1 MGAGDIP
8 ACAMLLALALAIG
21 AAVAAAV
28 TRKDAPARPRP
39 LGASAVAELSA
50 VVETLR
56 GVDTERAIRALE
68 RSDVSLGALRSMSP
82 RRACDVL
89 RAAGLSMGAAK
100 KLACRVARG
109 RDFFAPLRAVRARAH
124 VALVLL
130 AVVGAASGAPR
141 G

>member
-1 MGAGDIP
+1 MGAGDTL
-8 ACAMLLALALAIG
+8 ACGALLVLALAVG
-21 AAVAAAV
+21 AAVATAFTREGAA
-28 TRKDAPARPRP
+28 ARPRP
-39 LGASAVAELSA
+39 LGASAVAELLA

-56 GVDTERAIRALE
+56 GVDTERAVRALE
-68 RSDVSLGALRSMSP
+68 RSDVSLDALRSISL